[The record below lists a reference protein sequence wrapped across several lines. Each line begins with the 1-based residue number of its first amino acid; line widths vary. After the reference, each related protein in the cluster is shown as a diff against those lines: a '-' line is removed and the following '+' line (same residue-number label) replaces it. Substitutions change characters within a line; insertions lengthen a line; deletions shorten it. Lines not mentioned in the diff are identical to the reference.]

1 MRSEREE
8 KVGVPAFLVKGV
20 LFQVEQT
27 CARGG
32 KLYIIRLFL
41 RFVVFHNIFSSGRSL
56 RLRGLLLLSANGKSG
71 KANCQTNSRPV
82 VPIGTK
88 SDTIWPGK
96 GEAALSA

>member
-1 MRSEREE
+1 MPPRKASRSAEKVRSEREE

-56 RLRGLLLLSANGKSG
+56 RLRGLFLLSEKGDFCRKI
-71 KANCQTNSRPV
+71 CQIKTRPV
-82 VPIGTK
+82 APIG
-88 SDTIWPGK
+88 IQ
-96 GEAALSA
+96 